1 MPKDNLAYHSHITF
15 RIILLEYSPQV
26 FLLVCI
32 STISAQAPGDED
44 ERCTANDTS
53 YDATVKT
60 LMDSFNYVNL
70 LSSGDNPAIMNTVWN
85 EFSFDGRDQ
94 INYPKPTYVS
104 LAFVGTYILIT
115 RNAHAMP
122 CLTCGAWLT
131 HVHIMCVV
139 HGFFI
144 VCAHS

>member
-15 RIILLEYSPQV
+15 RIILLEYPPQV

-32 STISAQAPGDED
+32 NLFSTISAQAPGDED

-104 LAFVGTYILIT
+104 LAFVGTYLLLGM
-115 RNAHAMP
+115 RMR
-122 CLTCGAWLT
+122 CLASRAE
-131 HVHIMCVV
+131 
-139 HGFFI
+139 HG
-144 VCAHS
+144 